1 MTQEQI
7 ILIKKTWK
15 LFRFISPAVV
25 GNAFYGKLFADSP
38 GLRRLFPADMDA
50 QYRKLVVSLNV
61 LVARLENKDEIAGY
75 LAALAKRHTGY
86 GVKEAHY
93 ALVGNAL
100 LWTLQ
105 QGLGKDWN
113 ADVAAAW
120 AVCYREVADIM
131 MQNSNVDDPV
141 RFNIPGSPRVP

>member
-7 ILIKKTWK
+7 ILIKKTWR
-15 LFRFISPAVV
+15 LFRFVPPAAV
-25 GNAFYGKLFADSP
+25 GSAFYGKLFADSP
-38 GLRRLFPADMDA
+38 GLRKLFPSDMEG
-50 QYRKLVVSLNV
+50 QYRKLNVSLNV
-61 LVARLENKDEIAGY
+61 LVARLEKTEEITGY

-93 ALVGNAL
+93 VLVGNAL

-120 AVCYREVADIM
+120 AACYQEVADIM
-131 MQNSNVDDPV
+131 IRNSRVD
-141 RFNIPGSPRVP
+141 RL